1 MPTYESDKQVY
12 EVYKQFITEKLGTEE
27 KPAHT
32 IIDYEN
38 DTEAQQRLIDKYE
51 LNTGHKLA
59 EWRLIGLKV

>member
-32 IIDYEN
+32 ITDYEN

-51 LNTGHKLA
+51 LNTGHKWA